1 MNDKSERVIPY
12 TRYDY
17 YKYYT
22 ARKEH
27 YKMNY
32 LEKKRRDAI
41 EEQHKEYYKDYWL
54 NARWKDQ
61 NMREYN
67 KNKINSNNNEA
78 FINQTK

>member
-1 MNDKSERVIPY
+1 MNDKNERVIPY

-32 LEKKRRDAI
+32 LEKRRRDAL
-41 EEQHKEYYKDYWL
+41 EEQHKEYYKDYWIL
-54 NARWKDQ
+54 SLWKEQ

-67 KNKINSNNNEA
+67 KNKIDSNNNEA

>member
-1 MNDKSERVIPY
+1 MERVIPY